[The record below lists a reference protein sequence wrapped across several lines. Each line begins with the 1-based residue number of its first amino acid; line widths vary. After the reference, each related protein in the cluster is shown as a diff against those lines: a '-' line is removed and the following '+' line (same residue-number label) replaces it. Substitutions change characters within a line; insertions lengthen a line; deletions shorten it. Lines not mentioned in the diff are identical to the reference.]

1 MSRPY
6 LDPSPLP
13 GPDQWADE
21 DLVGLTVGFDAPLVM
36 RAYVN
41 AMFPMP
47 LDEELADVLPPA
59 QWIGWFSPVRRGVLP
74 LDGLRVPRSLRKS
87 ARRFEVTVDRAFEQ
101 VLAACAAPERDG
113 GWIDEA
119 IVEVYTE
126 LHRAG
131 RAHSVE
137 AWTADGRLAG
147 GLYGVAYGGLFAGE
161 SMFHDPAVGRD
172 ASKVA
177 LMGLVA
183 MLRAGGRP
191 EQRLLDVQW
200 RTEHLATLG
209 VVEIDRDEYRRR
221 LARALE
227 LPQPRWRIPEDW
239 RTSCLPAAS
248 ARPDLPPS
256 PRLPVGPVLG

>member
-21 DLVGLTVGFDAPLVM
+21 DLVGLTVGFDAPLVL
-36 RAYVN
+36 RAYAN

-47 LDEELADVLPPA
+47 LAEELADVLPPA
-59 QWIGWFSPVRRGVLP
+59 PWVGWFSPVRRGILP
-74 LDGLRVPRSLRKS
+74 LDGLRVTRSLRKS
-87 ARRFEVTVDRAFEQ
+87 ARHLEVTVDRAFDE
-101 VLAACAAPERDG
+101 VLAACRAVDRDG
-113 GWIDEA
+113 GWIDDA
-119 IVEVYTE
+119 VVGVYTE

-161 SMFHDPAVGRD
+161 SMFHDEEVGRD
-172 ASKVA
+172 ASKAA

-183 MLRAGGRP
+183 MLRAGGRADR
-191 EQRLLDVQW
+191 RLLDVQW
-200 RTEHLATLG
+200 RTDHLATLG
-209 VVEIDRDEYRRR
+209 VVEVDREEYRRLLR
-221 LARALE
+221 RALD
-227 LPQPRWRIPEDW
+227 LPQPRWEVPADW
-239 RTSCLPAAS
+239 RTSCLPGEPAAP
-248 ARPDLPPS
+248 RS
-256 PRLPVGPVLG
+256 PRLPAGPVLG

>member
-21 DLVGLTVGFDAPLVM
+21 DLVGLTVGFDAALVM

-47 LDEELADVLPPA
+47 LSEELTDVLPPA
-59 QWIGWFSPVRRGVLP
+59 EWIGWFSPVWRGVLP

-87 ARRFEVTVDRAFEQ
+87 ARHYEVTVDRAFDR
-101 VLAACAAPERDG
+101 VLEACRAIDRDG
-113 GWIDEA
+113 GWIDESVVA
-119 IVEVYTE
+119 VYTE

-137 AWTADGRLAG
+137 AWTSDGRLAG

-161 SMFHDPAVGRD
+161 SMFHDPGLGRD

-183 MLRAGGRP
+183 MLRAGGHADR
-191 EQRLLDVQW
+191 RLLDVQW

-209 VVEIDRDEYRRR
+209 VEEIDREEYRRR
-221 LARALE
+221 LRRALD
-227 LPQPRWRIPEDW
+227 LPRPRWEIPADW
-239 RTSCLPAAS
+239 RDSCRPAE
-248 ARPDLPPS
+248 RTGPDS
-256 PRLPVGPVLG
+256 RRLPVGPVLG

>member
-1 MSRPY
+1 MSRSY

-13 GPDQWADE
+13 GPDQWPDE
-21 DLVGLTVGFDAPLVM
+21 DLVGLTVGFDAPLVL

-41 AMFPMP
+41 GMFPMP
-47 LDEELADVLPPA
+47 LSEELVDVLPPA
-59 QWIGWFSPVRRGVLP
+59 EWIGWFSPVWRGVLP
-74 LDGLRVPRSLRKS
+74 LDDLRVPRSLRKS
-87 ARRFEVTVDRAFEQ
+87 ARHFEVTVDRAFDR
-101 VLAACAAPERDG
+101 VLVACGDPGREG
-113 GWIDEA
+113 GWIDES
-119 IVEVYTE
+119 IVAVYTE

-183 MLRAGGRP
+183 MLRAGGSVHR
-191 EQRLLDVQW
+191 RLLDVQW

-209 VVEIDRDEYRRR
+209 VEEIHRETYLRR
-221 LARALE
+221 LHRALE
-227 LPQPRWRIPEDW
+227 LPQPRWELPADW
-239 RTSCLPAAS
+239 RTSCLPLA
-248 ARPDLPPS
+248 
-256 PRLPVGPVLG
+256 